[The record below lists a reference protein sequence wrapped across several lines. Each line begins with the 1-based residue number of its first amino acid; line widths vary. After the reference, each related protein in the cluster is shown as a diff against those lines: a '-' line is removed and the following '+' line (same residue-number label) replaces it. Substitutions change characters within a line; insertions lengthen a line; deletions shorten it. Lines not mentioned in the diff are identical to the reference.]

1 MGFYIR
7 GAATATAPRGQL
19 LFHER
24 MSPTHK
30 GRGWGEPLSS
40 KRFAPCLW
48 VAIVAIAG
56 SAPTL
61 PGGVQIC
68 QLSSKQPIILPS
80 TGMRVCL
87 MPLLHFPFCA
97 IELRQVADLGSH
109 PYGLTGCE
117 VGCLVVECHRFGSV
131 DFLRIQDFGCPAHF
145 VCRLVD
151 WH

>member
-7 GAATATAPRGQL
+7 GHGAPPPTPGAL
-19 LFHER
+19 LIHER
-24 MSPTHK
+24 MRHTAGS
-30 GRGWGEPLSS
+30 EPLSS

-48 VAIVAIAG
+48 VALVTIASTG
-56 SAPTL
+56 PPL
-61 PGGVQIC
+61 PRGVQVC
-68 QLSSKQPIILPS
+68 QLSSKQPIILPP

-87 MPLLHFPFCA
+87 TFTRCNQFGSVP
-97 IELRQVADLGSH
+97 RGKVADLGSH

-117 VGCLVVECHRFGSV
+117 VGCLIVECHRFGSV